1 MIPVRAP
8 LSLNSTAT
16 PVFAT
21 RSTPSVSTIVEINTD
36 LFLSSASTTNCFTFV
51 GCSRYSFSLAD
62 PSDFHCAWPCFK
74 NTLHFICAEM
84 VDVTGP
90 VLAGVPAVG
99 DVGGL
104 GSSGDPTTIDGAR
117 N

>member
-1 MIPVRAP
+1 MIRVRAP
-8 LSLNSTAT
+8 LVLSSTAT
-16 PVFAT
+16 PVFPT

-62 PSDFHCAWPCFK
+62 PRDFHCAWPCFK

-84 VDVTGP
+84 VDVTGS
-90 VLAGVPAVG
+90 VLVGTSAVG
-99 DVGGL
+99 DVGKSVDL
-104 GSSGDPTTIDGAR
+104 GGRRII
-117 N
+117 